1 MKIFPSLMVHNQR
14 ELNLLFQKLDGVSKE
29 FHVDIADGVFVPS
42 KVFQFDFKL
51 KSMYKY
57 NVHLMIQNPKKWIET
72 SGKMFDLIYV
82 HYEVVNP
89 SAFVMWM
96 KEQKKDV
103 CFAIKPETKVSEM
116 KDDLTYVDHV
126 LVLTVH
132 PGFYGAKYM
141 KTTLKKIAQIKR
153 INPKIKVLVDG
164 GMNPVTIKD
173 AVKAGADAV
182 VSGSF
187 ISKSESPKKA
197 MRELRKSLK

>member
-1 MKIFPSLMVHNQR
+1 
-14 ELNLLFQKLDGVSKE
+14 
-29 FHVDIADGVFVPS
+29 
-42 KVFQFDFKL
+42 
-51 KSMYKY
+51 
-57 NVHLMIQNPKKWIET
+57 
-72 SGKMFDLIYV
+72 
-82 HYEVVNP
+82 
-89 SAFVMWM
+89 
-96 KEQKKDV
+96 
-103 CFAIKPETKVSEM
+103 M

-141 KTTLKKIAQIKR
+141 KTPLKKIAQIKR